1 MDSVTLGEL
10 EHGEELRLGRA
21 SQAVVGERGQD
32 GGVGAPGYHYY
43 YHYYYLLLL
52 LLLSSINILLLL
64 SPGLVHQLHRGVA
77 VGEAEAPPHSHPE
90 AAVIARDVGPDNNNN
105 N

>member
-32 GGVGAPGYHYY
+32 GGVGAPGYHHY
-43 YHYYYLLLL
+43 YYYLLL
-52 LLLSSINILLLL
+52 SII
-64 SPGLVHQLHRGVA
+64 
-77 VGEAEAPPHSHPE
+77 
-90 AAVIARDVGPDNNNN
+90 IIIIIII
-105 N
+105 

>member
-1 MDSVTLGEL
+1 MDSVTLWEL

-32 GGVGAPGYHYY
+32 GGVGAPGHIIIT
-43 YHYYYLLLL
+43 YYLLILL
-52 LLLSSINILLLL
+52 LLYLLLLL

-90 AAVIARDVGPDNNNN
+90 AAVIARDVGPDNYNNN
-105 N
+105 

>member
-1 MDSVTLGEL
+1 MDSVTLWEL

-32 GGVGAPGYHYY
+32 GGVGAPGHIIIIII
-43 YHYYYLLLL
+43 YYYLLLL
-52 LLLSSINILLLL
+52 LYLLLL
-64 SPGLVHQLHRGVA
+64 SSPGLVHQLHRGVA

-105 N
+105 NS